1 MSDTETV
8 TVDTANSSDPTVP
21 NVGSPVVS
29 PTPEAEVVTS
39 DAGEGA
45 PPADSDEA
53 KARRGRGGLE
63 AEVKRV
69 CDSFVNGT
77 LTVPENELLTPH
89 RIAKAI
95 KEGGS
100 EKAST
105 GAVAAVLARW
115 KEYGYAVLNEKPLAF
130 TDYTDA
136 ARDEGLT
143 ALKAASAERKRAAR
157 AAAKAAEASA
167 APAAPAAPVEAD
179 PTPAPEAEQPA
190 DSYPTGSDT
199 EQNVTQTV

>member
-1 MSDTETV
+1 MSDTQTV
-8 TVDTANSSDPTVP
+8 SVDTDLNSDPTVP
-21 NVGSPVVS
+21 NVGSPVVD
-29 PTPEAEVVTS
+29 PTPEAEVVTA
-39 DAGEGA
+39 DAGEGT
-45 PPADSDEA
+45 PPADADEA

-63 AEVKRV
+63 AEVKRT
-69 CDSFVNGT
+69 CDAFVNGT
-77 LTVPENELLTPH
+77 LTVPEGELLTPH
-89 RIAKAI
+89 RIAKNI
-95 KEGGS
+95 KESGS

-157 AAAKAAEASA
+157 AAAKAAEAPA
-167 APAAPAAPVEAD
+167 QPAPAPTAEPGEST
-179 PTPAPEAEQPA
+179 TPAEGEVAQPA
-190 DSYPTGSDT
+190 D
-199 EQNVTQTV
+199 